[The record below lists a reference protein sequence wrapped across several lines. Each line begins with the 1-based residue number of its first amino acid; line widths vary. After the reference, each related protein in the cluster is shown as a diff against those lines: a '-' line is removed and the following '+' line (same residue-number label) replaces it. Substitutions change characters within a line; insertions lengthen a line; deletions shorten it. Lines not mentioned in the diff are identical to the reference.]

1 MQASFAST
9 VGSSED
15 EAAHHAHVKEAE
27 LAIRGMVEEIIRSN
41 NDQDTIAGLDI
52 LHKLITK

>member
-1 MQASFAST
+1 MQASCAST
-9 VGSSED
+9 IGSSEED
-15 EAAHHAHVKEAE
+15 GAHHQHAKEAE
-27 LAIRGMVEEIIRSN
+27 MAIKGMVEDIIKGN

>member
-15 EAAHHAHVKEAE
+15 DAAHHAHVKEAE
-27 LAIRGMVEEIIRSN
+27 VSIKGMVEEIIKGN